1 MKPAIRGIARGWP
14 RINPRINL
22 GGTGRVCR
30 LSAVAVLYVS
40 AIGVSGAQNDTG
52 AAAFE
57 RLSAL
62 VGDWSGSLEWSGAR
76 SGSGALKATYYATG
90 NGSAIVEN
98 LIMGGVLPTMTSV
111 YHLDGADLRMTHY
124 CAARNQPRLKANK
137 IDNAQGIVDFSFV
150 DATNLS
156 SPDAPHV
163 YGLEMRFLDADHI
176 ILTFLYEAGG
186 KQSKERIDLKRVLAK
201 SAVDPKE

>member
-1 MKPAIRGIARGWP
+1 MKPAIRSDAVGW
-14 RINPRINL
+14 PRINL
-22 GGTGRVCR
+22 GGTWRVCR

-40 AIGVSGAQNDTG
+40 AISVSEAQNNTA

-57 RLSAL
+57 RFSAL

-76 SGSGALKATYYATG
+76 SGGGALNATYYATG

-186 KQSKERIDLKRVLAK
+186 KQSRERIDLKRVPAK
-201 SAVDPKE
+201 SAVNP

>member
-1 MKPAIRGIARGWP
+1 MKPAIRDDARGC
-14 RINPRINL
+14 PRINL
-22 GGTGRVCR
+22 GGTWRVCR
-30 LSAVAVLYVS
+30 LSAVAVLYLS
-40 AIGVSGAQNDTG
+40 AIGVSEAQNDTG

-76 SGSGALKATYYATG
+76 SGRGALNATYYATG

-98 LIMGGVLPTMTSV
+98 LIMGGVPTMTSV

-137 IDNAQGIVDFSFV
+137 IDNAQGILDFSFV
-150 DATNLS
+150 DAANLS

-163 YGLEMRFLDADHI
+163 YGLEMRFLDADHF
-176 ILTFLYEAGG
+176 ILTFLYEGGG
-186 KQSKERIDLKRVLAK
+186 KRSKERIDMKRVPARP
-201 SAVDPKE
+201 ANRDF

>member
-1 MKPAIRGIARGWP
+1 VKPAIRSVARGWP
-14 RINPRINL
+14 RISL
-22 GGTGRVCR
+22 GGTWRVCR
-30 LSAVAVLYVS
+30 LSAVAVLYVG
-40 AIGVSGAQNDTG
+40 AIGVSEAQNDTG

-76 SGSGALKATYYATG
+76 SGRDAMDATYYATG

-98 LIMGGVLPTMTSV
+98 LIMAGVPTMTSV

-137 IDNAQGIVDFSFV
+137 IDNAQGILDFSFV

-163 YGLEMRFLDADHI
+163 YGLEMRLLDADHI
-176 ILTFLYEAGG
+176 ILTFLFEGGG
-186 KQSKERIDLKRVLAK
+186 KGSKERIDLKRVPARP
-201 SAVDPKE
+201 AVNGKE

>member
-1 MKPAIRGIARGWP
+1 MKPVIRSDALRW
-14 RINPRINL
+14 PRINL
-22 GGTGRVCR
+22 GGTWRMCR

-40 AIGVSGAQNDTG
+40 VIGVSEAQNDSG

-62 VGDWSGSLEWSGAR
+62 AGNWAGSFEWSGAR
-76 SGSGALKATYYATG
+76 SSNGTIDATYYATG

-98 LIMGGVLPTMTSV
+98 LIMGGAPTMTSV

-124 CAARNQPRLKANK
+124 CAARNQPRLKASR
-137 IDNAQGIVDFSFV
+137 IDSAQGILNFSFV

-163 YGLEMRFLDADHI
+163 YGLEMRFLDPDHI
-176 ILTFLYEAGG
+176 ILTFLFEGG
-186 KQSKERIDLKRVLAK
+186 GRQSKERIDLKRVPGRPL
-201 SAVDPKE
+201 SNGKE

>member
-1 MKPAIRGIARGWP
+1 MKPAIRSGARRW
-14 RINPRINL
+14 PRINL
-22 GGTGRVCR
+22 GGTWRVCQ

-40 AIGVSGAQNDTG
+40 AIGVSEAQNDTG

-62 VGDWSGSLEWSGAR
+62 VGDWSGSFEWSGAL
-76 SGSGALKATYYATG
+76 SGSGAMNATYYATG

-98 LIMGGVLPTMTSV
+98 LIVGGVPTMTSV

-137 IDNAQGIVDFSFV
+137 IDNAQGILDFSFV

-163 YGLEMRFLDADHI
+163 YGVERRFLDADHT
-176 ILTFLYEAGG
+176 ILTFLYESGG
-186 KQSKERIDLKRVLAK
+186 KRSKERIDLKRVPARP
-201 SAVDPKE
+201 AVNGKE